1 MHFHFPFT
9 VVEVL
14 WTLTFAAQ
22 LVLLVVLLGRE
33 RVRRFPWFT
42 ASIVILALRAL
53 AARVLFHRL
62 PELTFSIIFITLADV
77 GLVLGLMVLV
87 EMARIGFR
95 GVRRVAWIATTV
107 VGLAIAG
114 VVLAYWGAWPAWKQL
129 TANSRLAVLVLM
141 QLGAQKGQ
149 LLLGVLT
156 VELGILVVIF
166 GRSYHAGWRTH
177 VQRIV
182 VGLSTAAMAELAVSG
197 IWEIIVK
204 HFVPKSREQYERVLD
219 LRDKISNAN
228 SAVYLVVLVW
238 LIACLWMD
246 EPGAARPEEALP
258 PVKKTFIEAPAG
270 SVEVT
275 EASQENE
282 SS

>member
-33 RVRRFPWFT
+33 RMRRFPWFT

-53 AARVLFHRL
+53 SARVLFHRL
-62 PELTFSIIFITLADV
+62 PELTFSTIFITLADV
-77 GLVLGLMVLV
+77 GLVLGLMVLA

-95 GVRRVAWIATTV
+95 GVRRVVWIATTV
-107 VGLAIAG
+107 VALAIAG
-114 VVLAYWGAWPAWKQL
+114 VVLAYWGAWPAWKEL
-129 TANSRLAVLVLM
+129 TANSRLSILLFM

-156 VELGILVVIF
+156 VELGILVVLF
-166 GRSYHAGWRTH
+166 GRRYQAGWRTH

-204 HFVPKSREQYERVLD
+204 HVVPKSRDQYEHILD
-219 LRDKISNAN
+219 LRDKISNSN

-246 EPGAARPEEALP
+246 EPGTAKAAEELP
-258 PVKKTFIEAPAG
+258 PVKKTFLETQAEGVA
-270 SVEVT
+270 VT
-275 EASQENE
+275 EASQGNE
-282 SS
+282 PS